1 MAHLFGRSSLNT
13 PTSTAKPLPRWV
25 WLLLLAWL
33 VYTFTAMGWFVLND
47 PAFMGSLCRST

>member
-33 VYTFTAMGWFVLND
+33 VYTFTAMGWFVLNE